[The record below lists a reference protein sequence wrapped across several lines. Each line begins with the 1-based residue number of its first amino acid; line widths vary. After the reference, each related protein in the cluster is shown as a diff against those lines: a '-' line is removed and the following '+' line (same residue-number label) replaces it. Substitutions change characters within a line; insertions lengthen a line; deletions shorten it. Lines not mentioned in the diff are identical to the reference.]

1 MIESMVIAIGQAK
14 SEPWESIWKNGQLPT
29 WVNRFKND
37 YEIVNVSGLALSAMW
52 KKFDTFH
59 ERQRYSARFGKWQ
72 GRLDYFF
79 IPWLKRNIPS
89 SKEVPASIIREI
101 LIKTNSSYI
110 FAGRRLL
117 GTIKWFLE
125 ENESQYLLL
134 TTTSSLINVKNLK
147 RRLRELDTKSPVY
160 AGHLL
165 GDGDSRFVTG
175 AGQLINRQTA
185 KIVVEHAREY
195 PHRMLNDVALGQ
207 LLRNHNVKAI
217 EIPWVWVKSVDEVSR
232 LDLET
237 LGSTFHF
244 RVKTSTNPRTDD
256 LVMRALHTRLLE
268 CNARGI
274 LEY

>member
-1 MIESMVIAIGQAK
+1 MIESMVIAIAQAK

-29 WVNRFKND
+29 WVDRFKNN
-37 YEIVNVSGLALSAMW
+37 YEIVNVSGLALSAIW

-89 SKEVPASIIREI
+89 RKELPASVIREI

-134 TTTSSLINVKNLK
+134 TTTSSLINVKNLE

>member
-1 MIESMVIAIGQAK
+1 MIESMVIAIAQAK

-29 WVNRFKND
+29 WVNRFKSN

-79 IPWLKRNIPS
+79 IPWLKRNMPS

-134 TTTSSLINVKNLK
+134 TTTSSLINVKNLE

-165 GDGDSRFVTG
+165 GEGDSRFVTG

-232 LDLET
+232 LDL
-237 LGSTFHF
+237 
-244 RVKTSTNPRTDD
+244 
-256 LVMRALHTRLLE
+256 M
-268 CNARGI
+268 I
-274 LEY
+274 LS

>member
-1 MIESMVIAIGQAK
+1 MSDSLVITITQGK

-29 WVNRFKND
+29 WVKRFQGD
-37 YEIVNVSGLALSAMW
+37 HEIVNVSGYPLGPLW

-59 ERQRYSARFGKWQ
+59 ELQRYSARFGKWQ

-79 IPWLKRNIPS
+79 TPWLKRNLPS
-89 SKEVPASIIREI
+89 SKELPASVIREI
-101 LIKTNSSYI
+101 LIETNSSYI
-110 FAGRRLL
+110 FGGRRLL
-117 GTIKWFLE
+117 GTIKWFLD
-125 ENESQYLLL
+125 ENQSQYLLV
-134 TTTSSLINVKNLK
+134 TTTSSLINVKNLEK
-147 RRLRELDTKSPVY
+147 RLRKLDTNSLVY

-237 LGSTFHF
+237 LGSAFHF

-268 CNARGI
+268 CNAKGI

>member
-1 MIESMVIAIGQAK
+1 MIESMVIGIAQAK

-134 TTTSSLINVKNLK
+134 TTTSSLINVKNLQ